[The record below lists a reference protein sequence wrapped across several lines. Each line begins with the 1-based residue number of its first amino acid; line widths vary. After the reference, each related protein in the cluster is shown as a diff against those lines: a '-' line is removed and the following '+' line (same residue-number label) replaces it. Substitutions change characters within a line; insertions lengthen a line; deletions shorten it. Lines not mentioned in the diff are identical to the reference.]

1 MLGRRSGAP
10 ERRGTPS
17 DLLVVGLGNPGRQ
30 YEGTRHNVGVEVI
43 DLLASRSQ
51 GSLKASKDA
60 EALVAEVR
68 MGEHRVALAFPST
81 FMNDSGRAVAPL
93 CRRYGIEDPA
103 RLVIVHDELDLEPGR
118 MKIKAGG
125 GLAGNNGLRSIT
137 AHLHTQDYLRIRIGI
152 GKPPGGGNRGIDH
165 VLSKPAKAD
174 RELISVCVHE
184 AADAIEMI
192 LDDGVDAA
200 MARFNQNPTS

>member
-1 MLGRRSGAP
+1 VLGRRSGAP

>member
-1 MLGRRSGAP
+1 
-10 ERRGTPS
+10 
-17 DLLVVGLGNPGRQ
+17 LVVGLGNPGRQ